1 MKITHCGRGCHF
13 ARASCLCTLS
23 PPLPIC
29 IFYSCRPTPTLLV
42 IFCSICAQD
51 NKKNYFHFISTSNT
65 FSIMQKER
73 ETNPFIG
80 TRAHSDPI
88 QAAAFRIIC
97 RLCLCLRHSLC
108 LRLCRR
114 LCLWPCPARRARTR
128 PDFPATT

>member
-1 MKITHCGRGCHF
+1 MKITHCGSGCHF
-13 ARASCLCTLS
+13 ARAPCLCTPLPS
-23 PPLPIC
+23 LLPIC
-29 IFYSCRPTPTLLV
+29 IFYSCRPSPTLLV

-73 ETNPFIG
+73 ERETNPFIG

-97 RLCLCLRHSLC
+97 RLCLRLPLC
-108 LRLCRR
+108 LR